1 MRLDTAP
8 RWGYLCHCMSR
19 EDTTQI
25 KHPRREE
32 AQADLGLEAAR
43 LLFAHVEPGAAP
55 EGQADRAREIYDRI
69 RRLAA
74 EAAESNAVARARADT
89 MEAVF
94 KPGESGVS
102 TRVR

>member
-1 MRLDTAP
+1 
-8 RWGYLCHCMSR
+8 MSR

-32 AQADLGLEAAR
+32 AESDLGLETAR
-43 LLFAHVEPGAAP
+43 LLFVHVEPGGP
-55 EGQADRAREIYDRI
+55 SEGHAERARDIYDRI

-74 EAAESNAVARARADT
+74 AAAESNAVARARADT